1 LNSLLKANLRQL
13 RARELK
19 LLRLARALPISHRCA
34 RGASMAVQA
43 TCGALLA
50 YGISHQLHP
59 AQAFWASI
67 TAIAVTQMTYVDTAH
82 ASRDQCIGAATG
94 GLIGLAGVLI
104 GGDTLITYMMVVALT
119 ILVCW
124 LLNAGAAARLGA
136 ITATILTLVP
146 HTGPAW
152 AVAAI
157 RLGQVALG
165 TGCAIFVS
173 YLAGKLE
180 QRLMKP
186 AGP

>member
-1 LNSLLKANLRQL
+1 M
-13 RARELK
+13 
-19 LLRLARALPISHRCA
+19 AL
-34 RGASMAVQA
+34 QA

-50 YGISHQLHP
+50 YGISHLLHP

-67 TAIAVTQMTYVDTAH
+67 SAIAVTQMSYVDTAN

-94 GLIGLAGVLI
+94 GVIGMIGVLI
-104 GGDTLITYMMVVALT
+104 AGDTLTTYMIVVALT

-152 AVAAI
+152 DIAAI

-165 TGCAIFVS
+165 TGSAIFVS
-173 YLAGKLE
+173 YVVGQVE
-180 QRLMKP
+180 RRLVSTSSRR
-186 AGP
+186 GPESRPRDGG